1 MRSPQAEL
9 PLWDPAAE
17 DRPAVPGPQ
26 SGELRRVLIGDRF
39 VPYLLRRGR
48 RRTIGL
54 TIDHRGLRV
63 GAPRRSSLGE
73 IESVIRK
80 HSAWVAD
87 KLDHWR
93 GHVVARP
100 IEVVDGMAIRLHG
113 RDARVR
119 IATGGNRFRWM
130 DDGETGG
137 AILHLEPR
145 DPGSTPALLE
155 RALRTKALGFF
166 LARMT
171 MFCERFGIHP
181 PALRLTS
188 ARTRWGS
195 CSRASGV
202 RINWRLVHAPVQ
214 LVDYVVAHE
223 LAHLKEMNHTPRF
236 WAEVERLYPDWQVAR
251 AELRRFGDALPRYA

>member
-9 PLWDPAAE
+9 PLWDSAVDE
-17 DRPAVPGPQ
+17 RPVVAGPHA
-26 SGELRRVLIGDRF
+26 GELRRVLIGDRF
-39 VPYLLRRGR
+39 VPYVLRRGR

-63 GAPRRSSLGE
+63 GAPNRSSLGE

-93 GHVVARP
+93 GHVAKQASG
-100 IEVVDGMAIRLHG
+100 VVDGMVIPLHG
-113 RDARVR
+113 KDAPVR
-119 IATGGNRFRWM
+119 IVSGANRFRWIE
-130 DDGETGG
+130 DAATGG
-137 AILHLEPR
+137 VALHLEPR
-145 DPGSTPALLE
+145 EPASSAALLE
-155 RALRTKALGFF
+155 RALRAKALAFF
-166 LARMT
+166 GARMQA
-171 MFCERFGIHP
+171 FCERFAIHP

-202 RINWRLVHAPVQ
+202 RINWRLVHAPVD

-236 WAEVERLYPDWQVAR
+236 WAEVERLCPDWRVAR
-251 AELRRFGDALPRYA
+251 DALRRFGDTLPRYA